1 MVPELAAASTAML
14 GKAGMLASAESVGVV
29 EAAGDRELV
38 IPDARSEDDEVAE
51 PDGAAVLPERA
62 RGAMSATLS
71 STTASTTA
79 SLIARPVPMVRPKTA
94 RPFIC
99 PSFPPPYL
107 ADTVAGT
114 HADEPCD

>member
-1 MVPELAAASTAML
+1 ML

-29 EAAGDRELV
+29 EVAGDRELELPV
-38 IPDARSEDDEVAE
+38 VRSEADEE
-51 PDGAAVLPERA
+51 TDSDGAAVLPERA
-62 RGAMSATLS
+62 RGAITATTS
-71 STTASTTA
+71 SPAASTAA
-79 SLIARPVPMVRPKTA
+79 SLIAMPVPMVRPKSA

>member
-1 MVPELAAASTAML
+1 MPT
-14 GKAGMLASAESVGVV
+14 SAETAGVV
-29 EAAGDRELV
+29 EAAGDRELGP
-38 IPDARSEDDEVAE
+38 PDARTEADEVAE

-71 STTASTTA
+71 STTASTA
-79 SLIARPVPMVRPKTA
+79 ARLIARPVPMVRPKTV

-99 PSFPPPYL
+99 PSILPPDL

-114 HADEPCD
+114 RANEPCD